1 MVVFPNAKINL
12 GLNIIRKRDD
22 GFHDLETIFYPIQ
35 LKDAL
40 EIVKTTDEQEVTFTT
55 TGNTIQGID
64 ADNLCVKAFQLIKK
78 DFPNI
83 SNIKM
88 HLHKHI
94 PTGAGMGGGS
104 SDASAVLMLL
114 NQIFDLNIS
123 TEKLHEYAL
132 LLGSDCPFF
141 ITNKPSFASGRGEQ
155 LSEIKVDLSNYKI
168 LVVHPGIHVNTALAF
183 QGLDKNNF
191 SKSGELLNNILG
203 EITTWKTTIKNDFEH
218 SVFKQYPEME
228 AIKNQLYEEGAIY
241 SSMSG
246 SGSAVF
252 GIFAKKSA
260 AESIKFPTDYFCQLV

>member
-40 EIVKTTDEQEVTFTT
+40 EIVKTTDEQEITFTT

-78 DFPNI
+78 DFPSI

-114 NQIFDLNIS
+114 SQIFDLNIS

-155 LSEIKVDLSNYKI
+155 LSEIRVDLSKYKI

-191 SKSGELLNNILG
+191 SKSGELQNNILG

-218 SVFKQYPEME
+218 SVFKQYPEIE
-228 AIKNQLYEEGAIY
+228 AIKNQLYEENAIY

-252 GIFAKKSA
+252 GIFAKKSV
-260 AESIKFPTDYFCQLV
+260 AESIKFSTDYFCQLV